1 MSECVINPYKMS
13 RKVHTKDTFH
23 CSYLWR
29 CEWDG
34 RAIKR
39 NFYYFLHKLLN
50 NLFLFFFF
58 FHQKHI
64 WIIKLKKKRK
74 ERKFVKMRIKD
85 ELGPGWPQEFSFS
98 PAV

>member
-58 FHQKHI
+58 SPKTHMDYK
-64 WIIKLKKKRK
+64 IKEKKEKK
-74 ERKFVKMRIKD
+74 GNLSK
-85 ELGPGWPQEFSFS
+85 
-98 PAV
+98 

>member
-58 FHQKHI
+58 FSPKTHMDYK
-64 WIIKLKKKRK
+64 IKEKKEKK
-74 ERKFVKMRIKD
+74 GNLSK
-85 ELGPGWPQEFSFS
+85 
-98 PAV
+98 